1 MGVGV
6 GNIRNEGVGLGVNLV
21 SLLLGVL
28 LLFGVT

>member
-1 MGVGV
+1 M